1 MTLIKELIEIP
12 EQVNQGDFVLNL
24 RAGVQRPDETIRTYV
39 VTPQLATAFGNALDF
54 LKSAFDG
61 GGKSKASYLDGS
73 FGSGKSHFMAV
84 LSLLLEGN
92 ETARNLEKLQP
103 VAAGHAW
110 SRSKK
115 FLLVPLHLLNAASM
129 EHGILGGYAE
139 FIRSKHPQAPVPAFF
154 HSNEVIANASALR
167 AKLGD
172 EIFFQTLNAGAE
184 GTGDG
189 GGWGGYASTWDAE
202 RYQAAAS
209 AADPL
214 DDERRRLVSDIV
226 THLIPV
232 LRNQGDFVPLADGLV
247 AMSMHARDLGYD
259 GVILFLDELVLWLMS
274 KAADPQFVS
283 REHPKIATLVE
294 GKIADAVIPIVSF
307 IARQRDLREALG
319 STMTGAQQMATSNS
333 MDWWD
338 ERFHKIKLDDR
349 NFPVVAQE
357 RLLKPKSADAKR
369 QIDEAFQRTAKVRQE
384 VMQVLLTNGGSQDQF
399 RDLYPFSPALVQVL
413 VAVSNVLQRDRT
425 ALRLLLQ
432 LLCTQRNTLELG
444 QVVPVGDLWDA
455 LDDGNQV
462 FAPQMKAT
470 MDEARRLWTESIR
483 PLILGE
489 LGLPADFDP
498 AVAGGAQRQLVHAY
512 TMRARVAKTLL
523 LSAIAPG
530 VESLRHLTVRRLTA
544 LNHGAIT
551 SQIPAGEDRQV
562 LTWLKQW
569 QSQIGQIKMSADRD
583 PVVSLE
589 LSDVDTD
596 AILRQARDQDNEG
609 NRKSLVQK
617 ILFEQLGIAES
628 DGIFQMHN
636 VTWNGI
642 KREIEIRYVNVR
654 TANPDHLISRSDR
667 WVLVIDYPFD
677 DPPFGPAEDISK
689 IRDFLTAHPKGTN
702 TLVWIPHF
710 LSQSSM
716 TDLAN
721 LVIINY
727 LLQGQR
733 LDGYTQ
739 NLNVTERSEAR
750 KQLTTRQDSLKTR
763 VANALAVAY
772 GVTTGESTGMAGAV
786 IPFFQGPGDQVRS
799 LLPGFDPQNHDQYT
813 LQGALEHYC
822 GQAFAHQF
830 PGHFKFTVPVSRTSV
845 KRVAEVVKKAIADPN
860 RRVEGV
866 DRTAREAL
874 LGIAVPMELGAL
886 NEDVFTLRRVWVDHF
901 IRSIA
906 TASDG
911 NATPTVGRLR
921 EFCDQ
926 PSAKGMTR
934 ELTDLVIWTFVN
946 QSDRRFYHNQMP
958 AVVEFDQLDDRMEVR
973 EQVLPKDETWKVVVH
988 RLAALTGHTAPSRC
1002 SAAAVQHAIAAIKT
1016 WVGSHAQAAQGLQM
1030 ALVESGKALGIP
1042 PTGDHPRLAAAN
1054 QAVELLGRLQR
1065 ADDDAVIG
1073 VLADAKLPADLL
1085 PLSVGIST
1093 AARVAQ
1099 ALRDAS
1105 WVNLTN
1111 LAKAAGPIGER
1122 GRTLLERTQQ
1132 QIDRTQ
1138 NDIEIVA
1145 ALAEVNTQVQ
1155 ALWVEFSKTVKPA
1168 VDDDEERRRQ
1178 QAEAERRRQMEEAE
1192 TRLREREAE
1201 IQRREVEMRQ
1211 QQEEAARRAAR
1222 DKAEQVRRE
1231 VQAPIEIRLGDPS
1244 IGAQVAK
1251 RLEALRASHPNKT
1264 VRITIDVVDG

>member
-1 MTLIKELIEIP
+1 MTFIKDLIEIP

-61 GGKSKASYLDGS
+61 SGGKSKAAYLDGS

-84 LSLLLEGN
+84 LSLLLDGN

-139 FIRSKHPQAPVPAFF
+139 FIRAKHPKAPVPAFF
-154 HSNEVIANASALR
+154 HSADVIANASALR
-167 AKLGD
+167 SKLGD
-172 EIFFQTLNAGAE
+172 KAFYETLNASAE
-184 GTGDG
+184 SGSDG
-189 GGWGGYASTWDAE
+189 GGWGGYASTWDSE
-202 RYQAAAS
+202 SYQAAATS
-209 AADPL
+209 PDPL

-247 AMSMHARDLGYD
+247 AMSMHAKDLGYD

-283 REHPKIATLVE
+283 REHPKIASLVE
-294 GKIADAVIPIVSF
+294 GKIADGVIPIVSF

-319 STMTGAQQMATSNS
+319 STMTGAQQMATSDS

-357 RLLKPKSADAKR
+357 RLLKPKSAEAKQ
-369 QIDEAFQRTAKVRQE
+369 QIDEAFQRTAKIRQE
-384 VMQVLLTNGGSQDQF
+384 VMQVLLANGGSQDQF

-432 LLCTQRNTLELG
+432 ILCTQRNTLELG

-470 MDEARRLWTESIR
+470 MDEARRLWAESIR

-489 LGLPADFDP
+489 LGLPTDFEP
-498 AVAGGAQRQLVHAY
+498 AAAGGAQRQLVHAY

-523 LSAIAPG
+523 LSTIAPG
-530 VESLRHLTVRRLTA
+530 VESLRHLTVRRLAA

-562 LTWLKQW
+562 LSWLKQW

-583 PVVSLE
+583 PVVTLE

-609 NRKSLVQK
+609 NRKGLVQK
-617 ILFEQLGIAES
+617 ILFELLGVAES

-636 VTWNGI
+636 VMWNGI

-689 IRDFLTAHPKGTN
+689 IRDFLSTHPKGTN
-702 TLVWIPHF
+702 TLVWVPHF

-739 NLNVTERSEAR
+739 NLNATERAEAR
-750 KQLTTRQDSLKTR
+750 KQLSTRQDSLKTR
-763 VANALAVAY
+763 VSNALAVAY
-772 GVTTGESTGMAGAV
+772 GVSTGESTGMAGSI

-799 LLPGFDPQNHDQYT
+799 LLPGFDCQNHDQFT

-830 PGHFKFTVPVSRTSV
+830 PGHFRFTVPVSRTSV
-845 KRVAEVVKKAIADPN
+845 KRVVEVVKKAISDPN

-901 IRSIA
+901 LRSVA
-906 TASDG
+906 TAADG
-911 NATPTVGRLR
+911 NTTPTVGRLR

-934 ELTDLVIWTFVN
+934 DLTDLVIWTFVN
-946 QSDRRFYHNQMP
+946 QSDRRFYHNQVP
-958 AVVEFDQLDDRMEVR
+958 VPVEFDQLDDRMEVR
-973 EQVLPKDETWKVVVH
+973 EQILPKEETWKSAVN
-988 RLAALTGHTAPSRC
+988 RLSALTGHTSPGRC
-1002 SAAAVQHAIAAIKT
+1002 SAAAVQHALAAIRT
-1016 WVGSHAQAAQGLQM
+1016 WVGSHAQSAQGLQM
-1030 ALVESGKALGIP
+1030 ALVESGRALGIP
-1042 PTGDHPRLAAAN
+1042 PTDDNPRLASAN

-1065 ADDDAVIG
+1065 ADDHAVIG
-1073 VLADAKLPADLL
+1073 VLADTKLPVDLL

-1093 AARVAQ
+1093 ATRVAQ

-1111 LAKAAGPIGER
+1111 LAKADGPIGER
-1122 GRTLLERTQQ
+1122 GRALL
-1132 QIDRTQ
+1132 DRTKQQMARPQ

-1145 ALAEVNTQVQ
+1145 ALAEVNLQVQ
-1155 ALWVEFSKTVKPA
+1155 GLWVEFSKITKP
-1168 VDDDEERRRQ
+1168 DEETERQ
-1178 QAEAERRRQMEEAE
+1178 RQREAERQ
-1192 TRLREREAE
+1192 LREREAAV
-1201 IQRREVEMRQ
+1201 RRQEEELRKRQ
-1211 QQEEAARRAAR
+1211 EEEAARRAGQVQADQAR
-1222 DKAEQVRRE
+1222 RQVH
-1231 VQAPIEIRLGDPS
+1231 QAPIEIRLGDPT
-1244 IGAQVAK
+1244 IGDQVAK
-1251 RLEALRASHPNKT
+1251 RLEALRTSHPGKC